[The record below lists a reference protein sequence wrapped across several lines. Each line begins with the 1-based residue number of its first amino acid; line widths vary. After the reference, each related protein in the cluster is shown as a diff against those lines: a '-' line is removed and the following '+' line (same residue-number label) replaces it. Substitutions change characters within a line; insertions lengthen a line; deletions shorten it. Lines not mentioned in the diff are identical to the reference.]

1 MIKKNILK
9 KIQKF
14 KLINKKMNGIL
25 ELEKERENEN
35 PSPIEELNLSMIN
48 EKKYWKIEEIL
59 PIVLPSKKINP
70 YNTPSLQKKKIS
82 SKKPKNEQIMSIA
95 KKLQTLI
102 KIRKSKLKGV
112 CEIRN
117 EIYLETLNEL
127 IRQITID
134 CPQRGIF
141 LANIRDEIEYTLKS
155 FEDLYD
161 NSIGFGT
168 RREIKA
174 DENFCELK
182 KKREDL
188 REEIDLL
195 KNEEILL
202 GIELRNLES
211 NVREVGEKEFNRR
224 EKEMK
229 FMEIQN
235 SNLEDFLE
243 HVKKNKNPLEI
254 KKNFNK
260 NN

>member
-1 MIKKNILK
+1 
-9 KIQKF
+9 
-14 KLINKKMNGIL
+14 MNGIL
-25 ELEKERENEN
+25 ELEKERENKN
-35 PSPIEELNLSMIN
+35 PSINPEELNLKMISD
-48 EKKYWKIEEIL
+48 KKYWKIDEIL
-59 PIVLPSKKINP
+59 PIVIPKKKINP
-70 YNTPSLQKKKIS
+70 FKTEKLKKKKVS
-82 SKKPKNEQIMSIA
+82 NKKPKNEQIMEIA
-95 KKLQTLI
+95 KKLENLI

-134 CPQRGIF
+134 CPQRGI
-141 LANIRDEIEYTLKS
+141 LLGHIRDEIEYTLKS

-174 DENFCELK
+174 DKNYSELVNDK
-182 KKREDL
+182 KDL
-188 REEIDLL
+188 IHNIDLL

-202 GIELRNLES
+202 SIELKNLES
-211 NVREVGEKEFNRR
+211 NITEVSEKKNLRR
-224 EKEMK
+224 DKEIK